1 MRLTFESMDWVKQVA
16 LPSVQGLIQ
25 FEVLAGT
32 KCRERGN
39 SLSLSV
45 SLFAL
50 LLELGHLII
59 FFCPALGLAPS
70 ALLVLRP
77 LHSDGCTT
85 GLAFLALQLTE
96 ADCGPLRPHI
106 YMSRFLI
113 INLNLSPLSVDR
125 EVDIDILKCYWF
137 CFSKHTWLIQQV
149 KFILPWGTP

>member
-1 MRLTFESMDWVKQVA
+1 M
-16 LPSVQGLIQ
+16 
-25 FEVLAGT
+25 
-32 KCRERGN
+32 CRASSNLRSWLEQNVEEGGIL

-45 SLFAL
+45 SLSAL

-59 FFCPALGLAPS
+59 FSALALGFAPS

-85 GLAFLALQLTE
+85 GLAFLALQLT

-106 YMSRFLI
+106 YMSQFLI

-137 CFSKHTWLIQQV
+137 YFSKHT
-149 KFILPWGTP
+149 

>member
-39 SLSLSV
+39 SLSLSLCV
-45 SLFAL
+45 VAWGGTS
-50 LLELGHLII
+50 HH

-106 YMSRFLI
+106 YMSWFLI